1 MEQIVERS
9 LRFLPTPIS
18 GAVVIDSIL
27 RNDDRG
33 HFLRAW
39 CIKEFS
45 EAGINFV
52 PVQANIGFSRL
63 KGTTRG
69 MHFQAS
75 PALEA
80 KVVRCT
86 MGSAFDVVLDLRENS
101 PTRYQWYGVELRAD
115 DYRMLYIPEG
125 CAHGYQTLED
135 DSDLYYMTSQY
146 FTPSAAKGVRF
157 DDPAFGIDWPLTPT
171 AMSELDRTW
180 PLIGEGSSR

>member
-1 MEQIVERS
+1 MGQS

-27 RNDDRG
+27 RDDDRG

-39 CIKEFS
+39 CIEEFS

-69 MHFQAS
+69 LHFQVS
-75 PALEA
+75 PTPEA
-80 KVVRCT
+80 KLVRCT
-86 MGSAFDVVLDLRENS
+86 RGSVFDVVLDLRENS
-101 PTRYQWYGVELRAD
+101 PTRNQWYGVEISAD
-115 DYRMLYIPEG
+115 NYRMLYIPEG

-135 DSDLYYMTSQY
+135 DTDLYYMTSHN

-157 DDPAFGIDWPLTPT
+157 DDPAFGIEWPQTPK
-171 AMSELDRTW
+171 AMSEQDRNW